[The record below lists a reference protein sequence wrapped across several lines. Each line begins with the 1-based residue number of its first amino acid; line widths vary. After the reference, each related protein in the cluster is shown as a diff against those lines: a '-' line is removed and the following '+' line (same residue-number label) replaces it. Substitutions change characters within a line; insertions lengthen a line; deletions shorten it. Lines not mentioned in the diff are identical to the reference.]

1 MDGTELNP
9 FQLMQRVAD
18 FLEAQKIPYR
28 VVGSLAS
35 MAYGEPRFTNDVD
48 ILVALTSDKIPALC
62 ETFKPPDYYVSEN
75 AMHEAI
81 SRQSQFNLIH
91 IPSGLQVDF
100 IIARSNEYTRVE
112 INRGKRLS
120 VPGEFDAWFAGP
132 EDIILNKLIYYKEG
146 LSEKHLRD
154 IASMFK
160 LKAGS
165 LDIGYIEHWVETLGV
180 STQWRIF
187 QDFLRNRPQN

>member
-9 FQLMQRVAD
+9 FQLMQRVAE
-18 FLEAQKIPYR
+18 FLEAHHIPYR

-48 ILVALTSDKIPALC
+48 MLVALTFDKIRVLC
-62 ETFKPPDYYVSEN
+62 EAFTLPDYYLSEN
-75 AMHEAI
+75 AMREAI

-91 IPSGLQVDF
+91 IPSGLKVDF
-100 IIARSNEYTRVE
+100 IIARSDEYTRVE

-120 VPGEFDAWFAGP
+120 VPDEFDAWFASP

-160 LKAGS
+160 LKGDM
-165 LDIGYIEHWVETLGV
+165 LDIAYIEHWAETLCI
-180 STQWRIF
+180 SSQWLML
-187 QDFLRNRPQN
+187 QDFLRNRTTN

>member
-1 MDGTELNP
+1 MAETELNP

-18 FLEAQKIPYR
+18 FLETQHVPYR

-48 ILVALTSDKIPALC
+48 ILVALTLDKITVLC
-62 ETFKPPDYYVSEN
+62 ETFTPPDYYLSEN
-75 AMHEAI
+75 AMREAI
-81 SRQSQFNLIH
+81 SRQGQFNLIH
-91 IPSGLQVDF
+91 IPSGLKVDF
-100 IIARSNEYTRVE
+100 IIARSDEYTRVE

-154 IASMFK
+154 IASMFR
-160 LKAGS
+160 LKSGS
-165 LDIGYIEHWVETLGV
+165 LDIGYLEHWAEKLGV
-180 STQWRIF
+180 STQWKLF
-187 QDFLRNRPQN
+187 QEFHRNRSQH

>member
-1 MDGTELNP
+1 MAETELNP

-18 FLEAQKIPYR
+18 FLEAQHVPYR

-48 ILVALTSDKIPALC
+48 ILVALTRDKIPVLC
-62 ETFKPPDYYVSEN
+62 ETFTPPDYYLSEN
-75 AMHEAI
+75 AMREAI
-81 SRQSQFNLIH
+81 SRKGQFNLIH
-91 IPSGLQVDF
+91 IPSGLKVDF
-100 IIARSNEYTRVE
+100 IIARSDEYTRVE

-120 VPGEFDAWFAGP
+120 VPGEFNAWFAGP

-154 IASMFK
+154 IASMFR
-160 LKAGS
+160 LKSGS
-165 LDIGYIEHWVETLGV
+165 LDICYLEHWAEKLGV
-180 STQWRIF
+180 STQWKLF
-187 QDFLRNRPQN
+187 QEFHQNRSQH